1 MTQMKGGVELY
12 HCEGARSFRALWML
26 EELRV
31 EYRLHMLPFPPRFRA
46 PGYLEINPL
55 GTIPFMIVEGSKISE
70 SSAIVQYLADIYPEA
85 GLSVAPSDPAYAD
98 YLNFLHMGEATLTFP
113 QTLYLRYTFLEPEER
128 RNPQVA
134 ADYKRWFLKRLEVAM
149 GMMGESDYACG
160 DRFTAADIS
169 VGYAIKFAQA
179 LGLGDDLVPSATA
192 YFERLAARPAYQR
205 AISVERDN
213 AVE

>member
-1 MTQMKGGVELY
+1 MADTRGGVELY
-12 HCEGARSFRALWML
+12 HCDGARSFRVLWML
-26 EELRV
+26 EELGI

-46 PGYLEINPL
+46 PHYLEVNPL
-55 GTIPFMIVEGSKISE
+55 GTIPFMIAGDARMSE
-70 SSAIVQYLADIYPEA
+70 SSAIVQYLADRNPAA
-85 GLSVAPSDPAYAD
+85 GLSIAPSDPAYAD

-113 QTLYLRYTFLEPEER
+113 QTLYLRYTFLEPEDR

-134 ADYKRWFLKRLEVAM
+134 ADYRRWFLKRLEVAM
-149 GMMGESDYACG
+149 GMMGGREYVCG

-179 LGLGDDLVPSATA
+179 LGLGDDLMRSATD
-192 YFERLAARPAYQR
+192 YFERLAARPAYRR
-205 AISVERDN
+205 ALAVEREN